1 MPIPT
6 PENAKL
12 LAELMEQTALA
23 ADDNFLVSN
32 ISITKRTTFATV
44 YNSLKNLYG
53 VGYGIVETGSNT
65 NGRWIKF
72 SDGTMIQRGTATV
85 SPTYYTD
92 NNNIGTYGW
101 SFYMVLYSSNLYIT
115 LPGSFV
121 GVDDYQF
128 IALENGGS
136 AAQPYAQNYS
146 ANSVRFGCIVPN
158 NATSVT
164 FSWIAIGRWK

>member
-72 SDGTMIQRGTATV
+72 SDGTMIQYGTIAAASTTFSTFVALYISGVKTITFPTSFINTGFSYSDIVTYPSGSGGLWTAQDNTLTV
-85 SPTYYTD
+85 ST
-92 NNNIGTYGW
+92 IGRYI
-101 SFYMVLYSSNLYIT
+101 VAPSST
-115 LPGSFV
+115 TRTV
-121 GVDDYQF
+121 G
-128 IALENGGS
+128 I
-136 AAQPYAQNYS
+136 
-146 ANSVRFGCIVPN
+146 
-158 NATSVT
+158 
-164 FSWIAIGRWK
+164 SWHAIGRWK

>member
-65 NGRWIKF
+65 NGTWIKF
-72 SDGTMIQRGTATV
+72 SDGTMIQ
-85 SPTYYTD
+85 Y
-92 NNNIGTYGW
+92 
-101 SFYMVLYSSNLYIT
+101 
-115 LPGSFV
+115 GSFITA
-121 GVDDYQF
+121 GNGGTDYTGYRTYPVTFTTKPDYTIGNAWSGYHGAGISSANQ
-128 IALENGGS
+128 IALVNNWTDKFF
-136 AAQPYAQNYS
+136 YA
-146 ANSVRFGCIVPN
+146 VRFIG
-158 NATSVT
+158 ATSSSYNIVYNWT
-164 FSWIAIGRWK
+164 AIGRWK